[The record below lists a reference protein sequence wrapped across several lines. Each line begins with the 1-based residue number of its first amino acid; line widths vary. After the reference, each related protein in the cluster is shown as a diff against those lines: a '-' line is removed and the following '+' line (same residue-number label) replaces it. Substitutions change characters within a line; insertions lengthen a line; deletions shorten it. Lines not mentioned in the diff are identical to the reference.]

1 MTGLLLKDFLL
12 LKKQYFILIGLLVFY
27 TAFAIY
33 NEDISMFAYMSVLF
47 AFYMPLNSF
56 AYDERCQWNKYALSA
71 PIKASTLV
79 YSKYIF
85 SLICIAVCSLL
96 SLVLS
101 LFLDK
106 GLHLDSIK
114 TILYA
119 ASLGIGI
126 ISVFLPFCFKLGV
139 EKSRYVL
146 LPICMIPSI
155 IGILLSKT
163 NITFVPTKA
172 MIDLIIALLPV
183 LILVLL
189 FLSILISKRI
199 MEHKEY

>member
-12 LKKQYFILIGLLVFY
+12 IKKQYFILIGLLVFY
-27 TAFAIY
+27 TAFALY

-47 AFYMPLNSF
+47 AFYLPLNSF

-71 PIKASTLV
+71 PIKPSTLV

-101 LFLDK
+101 LFLHK
-106 GLHLDSIK
+106 GLHLDSLK
-114 TILYA
+114 TILYS

-126 ISVFLPFCFKLGV
+126 ISIFLPFCFKLGV
-139 EKSRYVL
+139 EKSRYIL

-155 IGILLSKT
+155 IGILLSKA
-163 NITFVPTKA
+163 NVTFVPTKA
-172 MIDLIIALLPV
+172 MIDLIIGLLPLLILALL
-183 LILVLL
+183 L
-189 FLSILISKRI
+189 LSILISKRI